1 MTSGDGGSLPVPA
14 VAGVDGQRHSDA
26 GLDAVRID
34 PGASYQAAAAARPAD
49 DREVEVVSA
58 QLGRPAR
65 GRPAVVHRCVYGL
78 PTVVRV
84 QPRLEDGTPFPTV
97 FWLSCPVLRSRV
109 GRLEADRAMVGLNE
123 RLAADA
129 AFAAAYVSASERYVS
144 FRDELG
150 DPLPGD
156 PSAGG
161 MPKHVKCL
169 HVHAAH
175 HLATG
180 DNPVGAWTVEHA
192 TPAPCPGPC
201 VPAELLPPNGTTHA
215 EAEVRAAAD
224 PPSAAAAQEP
234 SP

>member
-1 MTSGDGGSLPVPA
+1 MTSAGGESLPAPA
-14 VAGVDGQRHSDA
+14 VAGEDGQRLPVPSQDA
-26 GLDAVRID
+26 IRVD
-34 PGASYQAAAAARPAD
+34 PAASYVSAAAAATAD
-49 DREVEVVSA
+49 DREVAVVSA

-65 GRPAVVHRCVYGL
+65 GRPAVVHRCVHGL

-84 QPRLEDGTPFPTV
+84 QPRLDDGTPFPTV

-109 GRLEADRAMVGLNE
+109 GRLEADHAMVGCNE
-123 RLAADA
+123 RLAGDT
-129 AFAAAYVSASERYVS
+129 AFAAAYSAASERYVA
-144 FRDELG
+144 FRDQLG
-150 DPLPGD
+150 APLPGD

-201 VPAELLPPNGTTHA
+201 VPEELLAPA
-215 EAEVRAAAD
+215 ETSPATD
-224 PPSAAAAQEP
+224 SFPSGASDAQEP
-234 SP
+234 AP